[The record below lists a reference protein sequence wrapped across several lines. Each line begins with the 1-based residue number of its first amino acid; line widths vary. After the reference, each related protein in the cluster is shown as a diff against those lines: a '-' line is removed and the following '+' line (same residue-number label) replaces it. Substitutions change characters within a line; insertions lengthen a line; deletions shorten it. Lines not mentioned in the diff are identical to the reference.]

1 MAKVKAAPKC
11 KECDTEIPYAVRNCV
26 GCGRDVG
33 CPNVRAADTKDEIEA
48 LQERVRYAQLAAKQR
63 GCANELEAFG
73 TASSDSSAV
82 TTLKISSLDSMV
94 SQSLGM
100 VSYYKMVRAGIRNP
114 EDNEF
119 DANRGRIDGTVNPHG
134 VHEEIQYAVLSL
146 DGQGVS
152 WYGDYSVTLKEN
164 MVEDRASVFEE
175 NPFRFCDKYPIS
187 PTGSVPHG
195 FRASWARR
203 AELAMAKLHPRIQ
216 AGMTDVDFPPILV
229 EQGVKS
235 ADSDFIEVHIYGVL
249 HARAIERV
257 IAPKIVSRP
266 DRAIWKRTKA
276 RLLEL
281 GAVVDEV

>member
-1 MAKVKAAPKC
+1 MAKGRAAPQCEK
-11 KECDTEIPYAVRNCV
+11 CDTDIPYAVRNCV
-26 GCGRDVG
+26 GCGQDVG
-33 CPNVRAADTKDEIEA
+33 CPNVRAADAKNEIEA

-63 GCANELEAFG
+63 GCADELEAFG

-82 TTLKISSLDSMV
+82 TALKISALDSLV
-94 SQSLGM
+94 SQNLGM

-146 DGQGVS
+146 DGLGVS

-164 MVEDRASVFEE
+164 MVGDRASVFEE
-175 NPFRFCDKYPIS
+175 NPFRFCDKHPIP
-187 PTGSVPHG
+187 PTGSVPPG

-203 AELAMAKLHPRIQ
+203 GELAMAKLHPRIQ
-216 AGMTDVDFPPILV
+216 AGMTDADFPPILV
-229 EQGVKS
+229 EQGIKS

-257 IAPKIVSRP
+257 VAPKVVSRP